1 MNKRFL
7 LSVVV
12 SIAILIIIFLNFL
25 QLEQFLEALSGV
37 NFLLFLAS
45 DIPYLIQAVLMGYR
59 LSWAMRKSGVKTS
72 LWESILA
79 HLFGMLGS
87 DFSIGRTGYLLSSL
101 PFKSK
106 LAGNIGV
113 VSTLVVVDVIMK
125 ATVGVFSAI
134 FFIYFFG
141 VKINPFLFMFAT
153 TVILGGI
160 LFFLLIKSHKSIRIV
175 ASIPLI
181 GRIILP
187 YYRDF
192 RESLESLR
200 GKLLFLL
207 VFPFLGWI
215 LRGVEWNILGFAVG
229 IDFPF
234 FVWLMLHPLLSL
246 VRLIPIT
253 LTGLGVFELTFIM
266 LFPEIDPAKQVTFGI
281 LDMVNNSFIDV
292 LGLLSIWRIRKI
304 KDQP

>member
-87 DFSIGRTGYLLSSL
+87 DFSMGRTGYLLSSL